1 MALEI
6 EAVVAA
12 VVDQLACLDLAD
24 AIEQQAMAAVAAE
37 HRGLAQA
44 RLEHHHVL
52 HVDAGFQVVAGRNAL
67 HQGVAAGDAAQFGK
81 LLGQVFL
88 QVRGVDIQATGL
100 DQGEQQ

>member
-1 MALEI
+1 M
-6 EAVVAA
+6 
-12 VVDQLACLDLAD
+12 
-24 AIEQQAMAAVAAE
+24 
-37 HRGLAQA
+37 
-44 RLEHHHVL
+44 L